1 MLQMT
6 NNYEELINKALRA
19 SEAYYNGM
27 PIMTDYDYDKLVSKI
42 EEIEKDTGFV
52 AKNSPTANVGA
63 STNGLLDA
71 WEDVTHEYPALSLD
85 KTKDIMEMKK
95 KFSAFTGG
103 VDTAICMWKED
114 GCTLQATYI
123 PNGKGIATLSLL
135 ATRGNG
141 TTGKDITANA
151 KYIKGLPLSITCDSK
166 FVVRG
171 ECVMN
176 YAEFE
181 RINATLVEDEAYSNP
196 RNLGN
201 ATVTLRDQNVLS
213 ERELHFKAF
222 KLVLE
227 EGYEI
232 PTMTWEM
239 QRLES
244 LGFETVEWSVVK
256 ISELDKEVSKPKW
269 QPENYEFPVD
279 GLVFAYNDINWAKN
293 QPGTGHH
300 PHISN
305 GMALKWKD
313 ETATTTLTSIEWN
326 TTKTGSINP
335 VAVFEPVELEG
346 TTVSRATLHNVS
358 YILDKDICVSDQ
370 IETAKM
376 NKIIPAVV
384 KSVTSEKERQSY
396 WDNKK
401 FEYILERHNI
411 PSTCPCCNAQTTLKQ
426 SNSGTLTLFC
436 SNEFCSAKHI
446 DAIVHFADRECMDI
460 ENVGVGAINDLVKH
474 GFVHEISDFYHMANE
489 YKSTGN
495 VTNSYGEPLSAL
507 DGWGIRSVEQMVEGI
522 NASRKTTFIKYMAS
536 MAIPHFGHG
545 QAKLIAPEIIKWVEA
560 NQKDYAETITSQS
573 NLIDA
578 LALMVWTGF
587 DFTSIDGI
595 GEVIADSLVKWVD
608 ENIVD
613 VYCRHLPDTPA
624 TEVLKEV
631 YFTDV
636 RTDYIKAVPSD
647 SPIAGK
653 TFVVTGDVH
662 FFKNRKELQAKIE
675 ELGGKCTGSVTSKT
689 DYLINNDINSTSSKN
704 KKAKENNIPI
714 ITEDEFLRLAG
725 I

>member
-1 MLQMT
+1 MLQMK
-6 NNYEELINKALRA
+6 NNYEELINEALRA

-42 EEIEKDTGFV
+42 EEIEKDTGYV
-52 AKNSPTANVGA
+52 SKNSPTANVGA
-63 STNGLLDA
+63 NTNGLLDA

-114 GCTLQATYI
+114 GCTLQATYL
-123 PNGKGIATLSLL
+123 PDGKGIATLSLL

-151 KYIKGLPLSITCDSK
+151 KYIKGLPPFIACDSK

-171 ECVMN
+171 ECVMS

-181 RINATLVEDEAYSNP
+181 RINATLIEDEAYSNP

-256 ISELDKEVSKPKW
+256 ISELDKEIIKPKW

-279 GLVFAYNDINWAKN
+279 GLVFAYNDIKWAKN

-358 YILDKDICVSDQ
+358 YILEKGLKVGDK
-370 IETAKM
+370 IECYKA
-376 NKIIPAVV
+376 NKIIPAVLRSITFEEEREGV
-384 KSVTSEKERQSY
+384 RDTKSSAE
-396 WDNKK
+396 
-401 FEYILERHNI
+401 I
-411 PSTCPCCNAQTTLKQ
+411 PEVCPCCNQKTQLKQ
-426 SNSGTLTLFC
+426 SDSGTLTLFC
-436 SNEFCSAKHI
+436 PNEFCSAKRI

-460 ENVGVGAINDLVKH
+460 ENVGVGAINDLVTH
-474 GFVHEISDFYHMANE
+474 GFVNEISDFYHMANE

-495 VTNSYGEPLSAL
+495 VTNSYGELLSSL
-507 DGWGIRSVEQMVEGI
+507 DGWGKRSVEQMVEGI
-522 NASRKTTFIKYMAS
+522 NASRKTTFIKFMAS

-545 QAKLIAPEIIKWVEA
+545 QAKLLAPEIIKWVEA
-560 NQKDYAETITSQS
+560 NQKSHAETITSQS

-587 DFTSIDGI
+587 DFTSVDGI
-595 GEVIADSLVKWVD
+595 GDVIADSLVKWVD

-631 YFTDV
+631 HFTDA
-636 RTDYIKAVPSD
+636 RIDYIKDVPTD
-647 SPIAGK
+647 STIAGK

-675 ELGGKCTGSVTSKT
+675 ELGGKCTGSVTGKT

-714 ITEDEFLRLAG
+714 ITEDEFLKLAR